1 MYIATPSRYILEHT
15 TKVIYRCNHKYDGEK
30 CKTPHV
36 TEEEV
41 KAAFVSAYN
50 QLVNE
55 KKEIIANG
63 YPKIKSCQTPSSS
76 QNPKGTLAEPAP

>member
-1 MYIATPSRYILEHT
+1 
-15 TKVIYRCNHKYDGEK
+15 
-30 CKTPHV
+30 V

-76 QNPKGTLAEPAP
+76 QNPKGTLAEPVP